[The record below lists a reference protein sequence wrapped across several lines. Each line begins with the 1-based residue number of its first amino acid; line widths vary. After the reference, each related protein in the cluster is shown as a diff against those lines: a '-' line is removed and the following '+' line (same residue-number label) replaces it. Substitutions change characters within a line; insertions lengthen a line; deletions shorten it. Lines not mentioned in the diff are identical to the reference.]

1 MGQMRITWVAGDNV
15 DRHGGLTD
23 SFLAHGYHHLWTSPC
38 PPPNQPAW
46 EVRGPPRVGQGSG
59 PLLELGRSLWSPE
72 RYYEVEELES
82 GVPLPILFVLLTSSW
97 AAPPLWPFFLPC
109 PSYL

>member
-38 PPPNQPAW
+38 PPPQSACLGG
-46 EVRGPPRVGQGSG
+46 EGPPSCWAGVRPFVGAG
-59 PLLELGRSLWSPE
+59 EKF
-72 RYYEVEELES
+72 VE
-82 GVPLPILFVLLTSSW
+82 PRKVL
-97 AAPPLWPFFLPC
+97 
-109 PSYL
+109 